1 MTLVV
6 IADFS
11 KPDRNSAPLVTL
23 TFPGF
28 HSVKAFTG
36 DADHERQELQWQ

>member
-1 MTLVV
+1 M
-6 IADFS
+6 
-11 KPDRNSAPLVTL
+11 NSSPFVTF

-36 DADHERQELQWQ
+36 PADQDRQELQWQ